1 MSEQN
6 NQGTQSDKLYAGKFK
21 TVEELE
27 QGYNNS
33 AKVYQENDDL
43 KKKFEEVTKIPD
55 DYNTP
60 ADVALHDA
68 DLAIVKQEAK
78 NSGLTQTQYEKL
90 VRERNARSSSKHQS
104 FEQAKKELGADN
116 INILQDFLKKT
127 YPEKVA
133 EKMLND
139 AITNKEIRESI
150 LTQRQQYLNSTVPG
164 GHRVSPAGGG
174 YAVTEKDIYKARDE
188 VQSSRGKAK
197 VEATKR
203 YINLQREFA
212 HQKQG

>member
-1 MSEQN
+1 MSEQEN
-6 NQGTQSDKLYAGKFK
+6 KSSSEEKLYAGKFK

-33 AKVYQENDDL
+33 AKVYQENADL
-43 KKKFEEVTKIPD
+43 KKKYEEVTSIPS

-60 ADVALHDA
+60 ADVTLHESDIA
-68 DLAIVKQEAK
+68 VVKQEAK
-78 NSGLTQTQYEKL
+78 NSGLTQAQYEKL
-90 VRERNARSSSKHQS
+90 LRERNARSSSKHQS

-116 INILQDFLKKT
+116 INVLQDFLKKT

-133 EKMLND
+133 EKLLND
-139 AITNKEIRESI
+139 AIVNKEIRESI
-150 LTQRQQYLNSTVPG
+150 LEQRRLNLNSSVPG
-164 GHRVSPAGGG
+164 ANRVSVGGG